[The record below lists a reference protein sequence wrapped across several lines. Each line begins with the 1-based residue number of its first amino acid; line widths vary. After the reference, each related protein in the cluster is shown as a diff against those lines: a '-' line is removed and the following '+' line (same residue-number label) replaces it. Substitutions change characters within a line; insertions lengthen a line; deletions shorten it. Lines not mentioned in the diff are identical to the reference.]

1 MLFMSWKELMDVLV
15 CPACRSKL
23 KILAEVADES
33 LACTSATCGKIY
45 PVRDGIPILLV
56 DQARDPK

>member
-1 MLFMSWKELMDVLV
+1 MDILV

-23 KILAEVADES
+23 EIRTDAAGES

-45 PVRDGIPILLV
+45 PVRDDIPILLV
-56 DQARDPK
+56 DQARSPK

>member
-1 MLFMSWKELMDVLV
+1 MSWKELMDVLV

-23 KILAEVADES
+23 ELRADAEGES

-45 PVRDGIPILLV
+45 PIRDDIPILLV